1 MVGKV
6 GTGKSSLLAAI
17 TAEMRKVSGQVEQY
31 LFCCY
36 EYNKMHQ
43 NVQNSMYV
51 CITKYMW
58 FLLCIDIC

>member
-36 EYNKMHQ
+36 EYNKMQ
-43 NVQNSMYV
+43 
-51 CITKYMW
+51 
-58 FLLCIDIC
+58 